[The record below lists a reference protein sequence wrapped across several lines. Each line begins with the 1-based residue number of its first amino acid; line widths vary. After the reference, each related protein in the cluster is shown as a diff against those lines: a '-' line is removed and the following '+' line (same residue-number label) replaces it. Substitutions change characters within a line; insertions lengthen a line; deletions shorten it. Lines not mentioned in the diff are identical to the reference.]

1 MSTHLIHPA
10 TLEDSSSA
18 TSPKPSS
25 TSIHQRFVAG
35 FVRHSCGELLECF
48 GPSRNLISSTWFHLR
63 QRLLQTS
70 CYNAYPERLS
80 QATIQVEA
88 ELGTETR
95 NTSSPP
101 NQPLTSPCTVF
112 EMLDTSTQHIVGVI
126 LAPAGEGHLSEARRA
141 KHAHAQA
148 QVDRFFASLILENV
162 RIGTELDEVI
172 LGQIDIEAVTD
183 AIVDLFDRSLRYVSS
198 CDKWDQGGRAV
209 FRENVSHF
217 TRRGQMVEFCLPAF
231 PCKSSSTGKVLSKAP
246 DRGEYMALEH
256 MHRFIQDIE
265 AMYEPGAK
273 LWIISDGHVF
283 SDCIG
288 VDDDVVDWYGARLQA
303 MNQQITTLQGGKDRI
318 GFRSLPELF
327 ASHCDSRGDSSSSSS
342 SSIGDELSS
351 AREIESM
358 LPELV
363 HHIATK
369 MTHEAEMC
377 RKILVMGFQLDDEEL
392 RTMLSSQEA
401 SMIALYRGFSKFM
414 LEDLA
419 TNKYTSHLSRTQL
432 RKKSAKVAF
441 EMIQRNQAYSNLVQI
456 LFPHH
461 VRLSIHAHD
470 NAGPKFGI
478 QMLGKHILPT
488 DILPPNG
495 TDSNCCDKLHVPTPW
510 HNCIVEI
517 RGDAHLYITKS
528 SVAHAALLSGEYTGG
543 LRENVGLGEYVY
555 LIPRR
560 GHV

>member
-1 MSTHLIHPA
+1 MSTTHLIHPD

-48 GPSRNLISSTWFHLR
+48 GPSRNLISSTWLHLR
-63 QRLLQTS
+63 QQLPQTP
-70 CYNAYPERLS
+70 CYNAYLPERLS
-80 QATIQVEA
+80 QATVQVE
-88 ELGTETR
+88 LGLETR
-95 NTSSPP
+95 NTSSHP
-101 NQPLTSPCTVF
+101 NQPLTSPCAVF
-112 EMLDTSTQHIVGVI
+112 EMLDSSTQHIVGVI
-126 LAPAGEGHLSEARRA
+126 LAPAGGHLLEARRA
-141 KHAHAQA
+141 KHAQAQA

-162 RIGTELDEVI
+162 RIGTQLDDVV
-172 LGQIDIEAVTD
+172 LGQVDVEAVTD

-198 CDKWDQGGRAV
+198 CDRWDQGGRAV
-209 FRENVSHF
+209 FRESVSHF

-246 DRGEYMALEH
+246 DRGEYLALEH
-256 MHRFIQDIE
+256 MHKFIQDIE
-265 AMYEPGAK
+265 AIYEPGAK

-303 MNQQITTLQGGKDRI
+303 MNQQITSLQGGKDRV

-327 ASHCDSRGDSSSSSS
+327 ASHCDGSNGY
-342 SSIGDELSS
+342 ELSS
-351 AREIESM
+351 AREIERM

-363 HHIATK
+363 HHITTK
-369 MTHEAEMC
+369 MTHEAELC

-392 RTMLSSQEA
+392 RTILSSQEA

-456 LFPHH
+456 LFPRH

-478 QMLGKHILPT
+478 QMLGKHVFPT

-495 TDSNCCDKLHVPTPW
+495 ADSNCCDKLHVPTPW

-528 SVAHAALLSGEYTGG
+528 SVAHAALSSGEYTGG

>member
-1 MSTHLIHPA
+1 MLTHLIHPE

-18 TSPKPSS
+18 TNPKPSS

-35 FVRHSCGELLECF
+35 FVRHRSGKLLECF
-48 GPSRNLISSTWFHLR
+48 GPSRNLISSTWFHFR
-63 QRLLQTS
+63 QRLLQTP

-80 QATIQVEA
+80 QATVQVE
-88 ELGTETR
+88 LGLDTR

-126 LAPAGEGHLSEARRA
+126 LAPAGGHLSETSRRRVD
-141 KHAHAQA
+141 HALAQA
-148 QVDRFFASLILENV
+148 QMDRFFASLILENV
-162 RIGTELDEVI
+162 RIGTEVDEFV
-172 LGQIDIEAVTD
+172 LGQIDIEVVTD
-183 AIVDLFDRSLRYVSS
+183 AIVDLFDRSLRYISS
-198 CDKWDQGGRAV
+198 SDKWDQGGRAV
-209 FRENVSHF
+209 FRESVSHF

-265 AMYEPGAK
+265 AIYEPGAK

-288 VDDDVVDWYGARLQA
+288 VDDDVVDWYGAHLQA
-303 MNQQITTLQGGKDRI
+303 MNQHITTLPGGKDRI

-327 ASHCDSRGDSSSSSS
+327 ASHCDGFDSRS
-342 SSIGDELSS
+342 GDELSS

-363 HHIATK
+363 HHITTK
-369 MTHEAEMC
+369 MTREAEMC
-377 RKILVMGFQLDDEEL
+377 RKILVMGFQLDNEEL

-478 QMLGKHILPT
+478 QMLGKHVLPT

-495 TDSNCCDKLHVPTPW
+495 TDGNCCDKLHVPTPW
-510 HNCIVEI
+510 HNCVVEI

-528 SVAHAALLSGEYTGG
+528 SVAHAALSSGEYTGG
-543 LRENVGLGEYVY
+543 LRENEGVGLGEYVY